1 MRSILLLFVI
11 ISIAFAPCNGEVTY
25 YIPAVVGDSGGLVE
39 VTMTAATGPGNV
51 YVTVAPNVGIS
62 TQQSIETAI
71 NYAKSMTNA
80 TTCDVYV
87 NFVDKNGELIDGPSG
102 GAAFGVMAYVLFN
115 GGELRNDTIIT
126 GTIDRFGNVGPV
138 GGLYEKANGAANIG
152 ARYFITPEED
162 IYETFL
168 LKNIEEGLNLT
179 ILQANSMNEI
189 IGFMTENKT
198 IERVELQS
206 KEREIPVLP
215 YYDYSNIK
223 DFESVA
229 NRMID
234 LEHAAASGMVVNDNS
249 TSIVKDY
256 FENEILRQNEILE
269 KGYLFTAAN
278 EAFLN
283 YINLLT
289 IEKINEGDVDLPGKI
304 REVENCL
311 NEIERP
317 GMTENNFEWI
327 VGATLRENWARN
339 KLESTKIDGLL
350 EDEKYAAYN
359 EIMYA
364 DAWCQVAK
372 GLVEFAGDDGREI
385 NEDVWEKIANEKIN
399 EAKEIPELDEGLQ
412 ERLDIAEEEYENK
425 EYGAAIYD
433 ATFVIAQAQEMP
445 EAPDFSILNETRNS
459 LWGNVYQA
467 HAIFFYLQNQTD
479 SAYSTALLA
488 KGLEEATAEMK
499 GAIEKDREANL
510 PYHEYALAFGLMLL
524 FIVALIIFRRSHGT
538 NSQGRR
544 KTYRIGQKKG

>member
-62 TQQSIETAI
+62 TQQSIEIAI
-71 NYAKSMTNA
+71 NYAKAMTNA

-168 LKNIEEGLNLT
+168 LKNIEEDLNLT